1 MTKDLL
7 QILDLSRKDV
17 QAIMGRTRELKDLRR
32 AGVPHRS
39 LLGKTVGL
47 LFDKPS
53 TRTRASFEAGMYQLG
68 GQVIFLPGRDTQLS
82 RDEPLGDTARV
93 LSRYLDGLVV
103 RTFGHE
109 GLVELAAAATVP
121 VINALTD
128 SFHPC
133 QVMSDLFTVLEVKGR
148 LEGLKYAWVGD
159 GNNMANSWINAA
171 ALLGLN
177 LVLACPEAFQ
187 PDGSVLARARER
199 GARVKVVGDPQE
211 AANGADVLSTD
222 VWASMGQEAEAE
234 ERRRAFSGFTVSREL
249 LAGADSGA
257 IVLHCLPAHRGE
269 EITEEVL
276 MGPQSVVFDQAE
288 NKMHVQKA
296 ILDLWLGDGAAGR
309 GGRG

>member
-1 MTKDLL
+1 MNKDLL
-7 QILDLSRKDV
+7 DILDLTREEV
-17 QAIMGRTRELKDLRR
+17 WTIMGRTRELKDLRI

-47 LFDKPS
+47 LFEKPS

-82 RDEPLGDTARV
+82 RDEPIADTARV

-109 GLVELAAAATVP
+109 IIEELAAAATIP

-128 SFHPC
+128 SYHPC
-133 QVMSDLFTVLEVKGR
+133 QVLSDLFTVLEVKGR
-148 LEGLKYAWVGD
+148 IEGLKYAWVGD

-177 LVLACPEAFQ
+177 LVLACPEAFP
-187 PDGSVLARARER
+187 PDQAVLDRARDR
-199 GARVKVVGDPQE
+199 QAVVKVVTDPRQ
-211 AANGADVLSTD
+211 AVAGADVVSTD
-222 VWASMGQEAEAE
+222 VWASMGQESEAE
-234 ERRRAFSGFTVSREL
+234 DRRRIFAGFTVSDEL
-249 LAGADSGA
+249 LAGAHPEA
-257 IVLHCLPAHRGE
+257 MVMHCLPAHRGE
-269 EITEEVL
+269 EITDGVL
-276 MGPQSVVFDQAE
+276 MGPRSVVFDQAE

-296 ILDLWLGDGAAGR
+296 ILDLWLGDGKAGR
-309 GGRG
+309 GS